1 VVLQKQK
8 KASFRLALL
17 MLLLVGIYGIAP
29 MQASAEKAPE
39 PVSVEKDCEPNGG
52 WMWTD
57 GPFQPEIAN
66 QVKQELA
73 QKRLNAH
80 VEARSYG
87 ETNSCGDYHEQGVDF
102 TIQLT
107 DSASTKHASQA
118 GFRDELLPILKKHGK
133 PGLGN
138 VKLISSE
145 GKVIQTSFQDTLSTS
160 SELGTQTLG
169 SDALATNAITRNV
182 YVIVYDPLLSDGQKL
197 SQRLGWNDHATITQ
211 QTVDFFKQATN
222 NRINYVIAQT
232 TIVTSGWPQL
242 IDGFTYTEKEYLA
255 VLAGQQPHH
264 EPTGVDYNKIVT
276 SPDLDVCGK
285 LNRGEIDEVWIYNGP
300 WFGFYE
306 STLVGPGAYWFNSP
320 PVGGT
325 HNCNRLLPIMGPSPE
340 RTVNEAV
347 HNFGHRTES
356 TMAQVYGGWQENS
369 TSHSWNKFALVKA
382 QSPNY
387 SYSGCGNTHYPPNG
401 TSDYNYTNSS
411 SVLSNCD
418 DFANYP
424 NLSDPLQVAQPVSCS
439 SWNCAELNY
448 YNYWFSH
455 LPAFTG
461 CGPDNVAND
470 WWKYVVDP
478 GYALYTSYACQS
490 DMHWISG
497 NAGAGAALLVYTDGS
512 VKSVTTDASGNY
524 SLLVSN
530 HWSGTVTPSKA
541 NYTFTPAS
549 RSYADVQSDVYSQNY
564 TTQRGA
570 YYVNIATG
578 NNSNSCTSIAEP
590 CRNIQEAINKASDG
604 DTIYVTSGRYLFS
617 SNPTPNVVIIDK
629 NLTLSGGWSS
639 DFTLQNGAS
648 TIDGANVNNGILA
661 ISGTVIVEN
670 FIVENSTSS
679 NSGAIYIVNGNFTLK
694 KSTLR
699 NNFASSNGAGIFL
712 DNGALT
718 VVNSTISGNRA
729 NGSGGG
735 IYASLNSASS
745 VTIQNSTIA
754 YNQASSGGGI
764 SRTNGTFN
772 ITNTII
778 ANNIGSTSGPDC
790 SGTIAQANYNLIK
803 NMSGCSIT
811 SGGHNLNVDPQI
823 DSNLT
828 GVMLVHMP
836 SANSPAIDAGT
847 SSGCPATDQQGTA
860 RPQGSSCDMGS
871 IEFVGV
877 PNTPTF
883 TPTFTPTKTNTP
895 TFTPTFTL
903 TPTKTNTPTAT
914 QTPTFTATPSSAG
927 NPLYLSLTS
936 SQTIGGIST
945 ADEDILKFDGQT
957 WSLFFD
963 GSDVGLGSTDLFAF
977 TILNPDTLLMSFN
990 TTVTVNGLTITPQDV
1005 VYFHATSLGSNTAG
1019 TFSMLLDGSSFG
1031 LDTSGE
1037 AIDSVSLSPDR
1048 RILISTTGNPS
1059 VPGVSGK
1066 DEDILV
1072 FTPAFFDAYGQ
1083 VLSGTWGMYFDGS
1096 DVGLADSSNE
1106 DVDALDVTSN
1116 GNIYLSTL
1124 GDFTVNG
1131 VAGADE
1137 DVFVCVPV
1145 SIGDTTS
1152 CNYLPALYF
1161 DGSVLGLA
1169 ANDVDG
1175 INLPVN
1181 FPPATATPVL
1191 LTPSYV
1197 PPTATF
1203 TPTATNT
1210 LSVPPSN
1217 TPTRTP
1223 TAAFPP
1229 TNTPTRTNTPPATNT
1244 LTFTLTLAVSSFTF
1258 LPVDDAY
1265 IASGSPTTNYGPAT
1279 TLQVDNS
1286 PIKHFLIKFTVS
1298 GLNGQQVVSA
1308 KLRLYNVDPSSK
1320 GGDFY
1325 AVSDNSWQEETITWN
1340 NAPVALTNLLGSIGS
1355 VSIGNWYEVDLT
1367 SLISGDGTYSV
1378 RISSTSSDG
1387 ADYSSKE
1394 GANPPQLVVT
1404 VQ

>member
-1 VVLQKQK
+1 MVFQNQKR
-8 KASFRLALL
+8 ASFRLALV
-17 MLLLVGIYGIAP
+17 MVLLAGIYGIAP
-29 MQASAEKAPE
+29 MQASAEKALE
-39 PVSVEKDCEPNGG
+39 SVSVEKGCNPDGG

-66 QVKQELA
+66 QVKLELA
-73 QKRLNAH
+73 QKRVNAH

-87 ETNSCGDYHEQGVDF
+87 ETNSCGTYHEQGIDF
-102 TIQLT
+102 TIHLA
-107 DSASTKHASQA
+107 DDASTQRSSQA
-118 GFRDELLPILKKHGK
+118 GFAEELLPILTKHGK
-133 PGLGN
+133 PGIGN
-138 VKLISSE
+138 VKLISPE
-145 GKVIQTSFQDTLSTS
+145 GKILPTNLSHKLSTS
-160 SELGTQTLG
+160 QTLETA
-169 SDALATNAITRNV
+169 ALTGEVLAGDPITKYV

-197 SQRLGWNDHATITQ
+197 SQRVGWNDQATITQ
-211 QTVDFFKQATN
+211 QTIDFFKQATN
-222 NRINYVIAQT
+222 NRMNYVVTQT

-242 IDGFTYTEKEYLA
+242 VDGFSYTEQEYLA

-276 SPDLDVCGK
+276 SPELDVCGK

-325 HNCNRLLPIMGPSPE
+325 HNCNKLLPIMGPSPE

-356 TMAQVYGGWQENS
+356 TMAKVYGNWQENN
-369 TSHSWNKFALVKA
+369 TSHSWNRFALVKA

-401 TSDYNYTNSS
+401 TSDYDYTNPSG
-411 SVLSNCD
+411 VLSNCD
-418 DFANYP
+418 DFINYP
-424 NLSDPLQVAQPVSCS
+424 NLSDPLQVSQPVTCS
-439 SWNCAELNY
+439 VWGCKELNY
-448 YNYWFSH
+448 YKYWFNH
-455 LPAFTG
+455 LPSFAG

-478 GYALYTSYACQS
+478 GYALYPSYACQS

-497 NAGAGAALLVYTDGS
+497 NAGAGSAILVYTDGS
-512 VKSVTTDASGNY
+512 VKNVITDASGNY

-541 NYTFTPAS
+541 NYTFLPAS
-549 RSYADVQSDVYSQNY
+549 RNYTDVQGDVYSQDY
-564 TTQRGA
+564 TAQRGA
-570 YYVNIATG
+570 YYVNITTG
-578 NNSNSCTSIAEP
+578 NNSNLCTSIAAP

-629 NLTLSGGWSS
+629 GLRLSGGWTS
-639 DFTLQNGAS
+639 DFSSQTGAS
-648 TIDGANVNNGILA
+648 TIDGVNVNNGILA
-661 ISGTVIVEN
+661 ISGIVIVEN

-735 IYASLNSASS
+735 IYASLNSGSS

-772 ITNTII
+772 ITNTIV
-778 ANNIGSTSGPDC
+778 ANNISSTSGPDC
-790 SGTIAQANYNLIK
+790 SGMIAQANYNLIE

-811 SGGHNLNVDPQI
+811 SGGNNLNVDPQI

-836 SANSPAIDAGT
+836 SANSPAINAGT
-847 SSGCPATDQQGTA
+847 STGCPSTDQQGTA

-895 TFTPTFTL
+895 TATPTF
-903 TPTKTNTPTAT
+903 TPTKTNTPTL
-914 QTPTFTATPSSAG
+914 TPTFTSTPSSAG

-963 GSDVGLGSTDLFAF
+963 GSDVGLGSVDLFAF
-977 TILNPDTLLMSFN
+977 TILNSDTLLMSFSS
-990 TTVTVNGLTITPQDV
+990 TVTIDGLTITPQDV
-1005 VYFHATSLGSNTAG
+1005 VYFHATSLGSNTVG

-1059 VPGVSGK
+1059 VLGVSGK

-1072 FTPAFFDAYGQ
+1072 FTPAFLDGFGKI
-1083 VLSGTWGMYFDGS
+1083 LSGNWAMYFDGS

-1106 DVDALDVTSN
+1106 DVDALDVTPN

-1124 GDFTVNG
+1124 GDFAVSG
-1131 VAGADE
+1131 LAGADE
-1137 DVFVCVPV
+1137 DVFVCVPS

-1152 CNYLPALYF
+1152 CNYLPTLYF
-1161 DGSVLGLA
+1161 DGSAWGLA
-1169 ANDVDG
+1169 GNDVDA

-1181 FPPATATPVL
+1181 FPPATATPVI
-1191 LTPSYV
+1191 LTPSYIA
-1197 PPTATF
+1197 PTTTFTLTATS
-1203 TPTATNT
+1203 TVSSPATNT
-1210 LSVPPSN
+1210 PTQ
-1217 TPTRTP
+1217 TPTP
-1223 TAAFPP
+1223 TNTVAVPP
-1229 TNTPTRTNTPPATNT
+1229 TNTPTRTNTPPAINT
-1244 LTFTLTLAVSSFTF
+1244 LTFTPTLAASSFTF
-1258 LPVDDAY
+1258 LPVEDAY
-1265 IASGSPTTNYGPAT
+1265 IASGSPSTNAGSAI

-1286 PIKHFLIKFTVS
+1286 PIKHFLIKFNVS
-1298 GLNGQQVVSA
+1298 GSNGQQVTSA
-1308 KLRLYNVDPSSK
+1308 KLRLYNVDPASK

-1325 AVSDNSWQEETITWN
+1325 AVNDNSWQEETVTWN
-1340 NAPVALTNLLGSIGS
+1340 NAPVAQTNLLGSIGS
-1355 VSIGNWYEVDLT
+1355 VSVNNWYEIDLT
-1367 SLISGDGTYSV
+1367 SLITGDGTYSL
-1378 RISSTSSDG
+1378 RITSTSSDG

>member
-1 VVLQKQK
+1 MILV
-8 KASFRLALL
+8 
-17 MLLLVGIYGIAP
+17 VGIYGMAP
-29 MQASAEKAPE
+29 MQASAEKALE
-39 PVSVEKDCEPNGG
+39 PLSAEKDCNPDGG

-57 GPFQPEIAN
+57 GPFEPEVAK
-66 QVKQELA
+66 QVKQELV
-73 QKRLNAH
+73 QKGIKSE

-87 ETNSCGDYHEQGVDF
+87 ETNICGTYHQQGIDF
-102 TIQLT
+102 TIHLA
-107 DSASTKHASQA
+107 DAASTRRSSQT
-118 GFRDELLPILKKHGK
+118 GFADELLPILTKHGK

-138 VKLISSE
+138 VKLISPE
-145 GKVIQTSFQDTLSTS
+145 GKTLPTDFPNKLSTS
-160 SELGTQTLG
+160 QTLETAALTA
-169 SDALATNAITRNV
+169 DALAGDPITKHV
-182 YVIVYDPLLSDGQKL
+182 YVIVYDPLLKDGQKL
-197 SQRLGWNDHATITQ
+197 SQRLGWNDQATITQ
-211 QTVDFFKQATN
+211 QTIDFFKQATN
-222 NRINYVIAQT
+222 NRMNYVVAQT

-242 IDGFTYTEKEYLA
+242 VDGFSYTEQQYLA
-255 VLAGQQPHH
+255 VLSGQQPHH

-306 STLVGPGAYWFNSP
+306 STLVGPGAFWFNSP
-320 PVGGT
+320 PVSGT
-325 HNCNRLLPIMGPSPE
+325 NNCNRLLPIMGPSPE

-356 TMAQVYGGWQENS
+356 TMAQVYGGWQENN
-369 TSHSWNKFALVKA
+369 TSHNWDKFALVKA

-401 TSDYNYTNSS
+401 TSDYDYTNPA
-411 SVLSNCD
+411 SVSSNCG
-418 DFANYP
+418 DFINYP
-424 NLSDPLQVAQPVSCS
+424 NLSDPLQVLQPVSCS
-439 SWNCAELNY
+439 AWDCIELNY
-448 YNYWFSH
+448 YQYWFNH

-470 WWKYVVDP
+470 WWKYVEDP
-478 GYALYTSYACQS
+478 GYALYQSYACQS

-497 NAGAGAALLVYTDGS
+497 NASAGSALLIYTDGS
-512 VKSVTTDASGNY
+512 VKSVTTDAGGNY

-530 HWSGTVTPSKA
+530 HWSGTVTPSRA
-541 NYTFTPAS
+541 NYTFLPAS
-549 RSYADVQSDVYSQNY
+549 RNYTDVQSNVYGQDY
-564 TTQRGA
+564 TAQRGA

-578 NNSNSCTSIAEP
+578 NNSNSCTSIAAP

-617 SNPTPNVVIIDK
+617 TNPTPNVVIINK
-629 NLTLSGGWSS
+629 GLRLSGGWTS
-639 DFTLQNGAS
+639 DFSAQTGAS

-661 ISGTVIVEN
+661 ISGTTIVEN

-694 KSTLR
+694 RSTLR
-699 NNFASSNGAGIFL
+699 NNVATSNGAGIFL

-718 VVNSTISGNRA
+718 VINSTISGNRA

-772 ITNTII
+772 LTNSII

-811 SGGHNLNVDPQI
+811 SGGNNLSVDPQL

-836 SANSPAIDAGT
+836 SASSPAINAGT

-871 IEFVGV
+871 IEFVGT

-883 TPTFTPTKTNTP
+883 TPTFTPTKTNTL

-914 QTPTFTATPSSAG
+914 QTPTFTATPPSAG

-936 SQTIGGIST
+936 SQTIGGISA

-1019 TFSMLLDGSSFG
+1019 TFSMLLDGSSIG
-1031 LDTSGE
+1031 LDTTAE

-1048 RILISTTGNPS
+1048 HILISTTGNPS

-1072 FTPAFFDAYGQ
+1072 LTQAYFDAYGNI
-1083 VLSGTWGMYFDGS
+1083 LSGTWGMYFDGS
-1096 DVGLADSSNE
+1096 DVGLADTSNE
-1106 DVDALDVTSN
+1106 DVDALDVASN

-1137 DVFVCVPV
+1137 DVFVCVPI

-1152 CNYLPALYF
+1152 CNYLPTLYF

-1169 ANDVDG
+1169 GNDVDG

-1181 FPPATATPVL
+1181 FPPATATPVF
-1191 LTPSYV
+1191 LTPSFV

-1210 LSVPPSN
+1210 LVAPPTN

-1223 TAAFPP
+1223 TATSTVGSPP
-1229 TNTPTRTNTPPATNT
+1229 TNTPTHTSTPTATKT
-1244 LTFTLTLAVSSFTF
+1244 VTSTPTLAASSFTF
-1258 LPVDDAY
+1258 LPIDDAY
-1265 IASGSPTTNYGPAT
+1265 IASGSPTTNSGSAT

-1286 PIKHFLIKFTVS
+1286 PIKHFLIKFNVS
-1298 GLNGQQVVSA
+1298 GLNGQQVTSA
-1308 KLRLYNVDPSSK
+1308 KLRLYNVDPSGK

-1325 AVSDNSWQEETITWN
+1325 TVSDNSWQEETVTWN
-1340 NAPVALTNLLGSIGS
+1340 SAPVALTNLLGSIGS
-1355 VSIGNWYEVDLT
+1355 VSTGNWYEVDLT
-1367 SLISGDGTYSV
+1367 SLISGDGIYSL

-1394 GANPPQLVVT
+1394 GANPPQLIVT
-1404 VQ
+1404 IQ

>member
-1 VVLQKQK
+1 VVFQNRKR
-8 KASFRLALL
+8 ASFRLVLVVVLL
-17 MLLLVGIYGIAP
+17 MGIYGIAP
-29 MQASAEKAPE
+29 MQASAEKALE
-39 PVSVEKDCEPNGG
+39 PVSAEKDCNPDGG

-57 GPFQPEIAN
+57 GPFEPEVAK
-66 QVKQELA
+66 QVKQELV
-73 QKRLNAH
+73 QKGIKAD

-87 ETNSCGDYHEQGVDF
+87 ETNSCGTYHQQGIDF
-102 TIQLT
+102 TIHLA
-107 DSASTKHASQA
+107 DAVSTQRSSKS
-118 GFRDELLPILKKHGK
+118 GFAEDVLPILTKHGK

-138 VKLISSE
+138 VKLISPE
-145 GKVIQTSFQDTLSTS
+145 GKILPTDFPNKLSTS
-160 SELGTQTLG
+160 QTLETA
-169 SDALATNAITRNV
+169 ALTTDTLAGDPITKHV
-182 YVIVYDPLLSDGQKL
+182 YVIVYDPLLSNNQTL
-197 SQRLGWNDHATITQ
+197 SQYLGWNDQATITQ
-211 QTVDFFKQATN
+211 QTIDFFKQATN
-222 NRINYVIAQT
+222 NRMNYVVAQT

-242 IDGFTYTEKEYLA
+242 VDGFSYTEQEYLA
-255 VLAGQQPHH
+255 VLSGQQPHH

-276 SPDLDVCGK
+276 SSDLDVCGK

-356 TMAQVYGGWQENS
+356 TMAKVYGSWQENN

-387 SYSGCGNTHYPPNG
+387 SYSGCGSTHYPPNG
-401 TSDYNYTNSS
+401 TSDYDYTNSS
-411 SVLSNCD
+411 SVSSNCD
-418 DFANYP
+418 DFFNYP
-424 NLSDPLQVAQPVSCS
+424 TLSDPLQVSQPVSCS
-439 SWNCAELNY
+439 IWGCAELNY
-448 YNYWFSH
+448 YRYWFNH

-470 WWKYVVDP
+470 WWKYIEDP
-478 GYALYTSYACQS
+478 GYALYPPYACQS
-490 DMHWISG
+490 NMHWISG
-497 NAGAGAALLVYTDGS
+497 NAGAASAILIYTDGS
-512 VKSVTTDASGNY
+512 VKNVITDASGNY

-530 HWSGTVTPSKA
+530 HWSGTVTPSKS

-549 RSYADVQSDVYSQNY
+549 RSYADVQSDVYSQDY

-570 YYVNIATG
+570 YYVNITTG
-578 NNSNSCTSIAEP
+578 NNSNSCTSIAAP
-590 CRNIQEAINKASDG
+590 CRNIQEAINKTSDG

-617 SNPTPNVVIIDK
+617 SNPTPNVVIMDK
-629 NLTLSGGWSS
+629 GLRLSGGWTS
-639 DFTLQNGAS
+639 DFSAQTGAS
-648 TIDGANVNNGILA
+648 TIDGANVNNGILS
-661 ISGTVIVEN
+661 ISGTTIVEN

-679 NSGAIYIVNGNFTLK
+679 NSGGIYIVNGNFTLK
-694 KSTLR
+694 RTTLR
-699 NNFASSNGAGIFL
+699 NNVATSNGAGIFL
-712 DNGALT
+712 DNGVLT
-718 VVNSTISGNRA
+718 VINSTISGNRA

-735 IYASLNSASS
+735 IYASLNSGTS

-778 ANNIGSTSGPDC
+778 ANNISSTSGPDC
-790 SGTIAQANYNLIK
+790 SGTIAQANYNLIE
-803 NMSGCSIT
+803 NMSGCSIS
-811 SGGHNLNVDPQI
+811 SGGNNLNVDPQI

-836 SANSPAIDAGT
+836 SASSPAIDAGT
-847 SSGCPATDQQGTA
+847 SSGCPTTDQQGTA

-895 TFTPTFTL
+895 TFTPT
-903 TPTKTNTPTAT
+903 KTNTPTAT
-914 QTPTFTATPSSAG
+914 QTPTFTATPFSG
-927 NPLYLSLTS
+927 NNPLYLSLTS

-977 TILNPDTLLMSFN
+977 TILNSDTLLMSFQS
-990 TTVTVNGLTITPQDV
+990 TVTINGLTITPQDV

-1019 TFSMLLDGSSFG
+1019 TFSMLLDGSCFG
-1031 LDTSGE
+1031 LDSSGE

-1048 RILISTTGNPS
+1048 RILLSTTGNPS

-1066 DEDILV
+1066 DEDVLV
-1072 FTPAFFDAYGQ
+1072 FTPALFDAYGQ

-1106 DVDALDVTSN
+1106 DVDALYVTSN

-1152 CNYLPALYF
+1152 CNYLPTLYF

-1169 ANDVDG
+1169 GNDVDG

-1210 LSVPPSN
+1210 VSAPPTN
-1217 TPTRTP
+1217 TPTWTP
-1223 TAAFPP
+1223 TAAVPP

-1244 LTFTLTLAVSSFTF
+1244 LTFTPTLAASSFTF

-1286 PIKHFLIKFTVS
+1286 PIKHFLIKFNVS
-1298 GLNGQQVVSA
+1298 GLNGKQVTSA

-1325 AVSDNSWQEETITWN
+1325 AVSDNAWQEETLTWN
-1340 NAPVALTNLLGSIGS
+1340 TAPAALTNLLGSIGS
-1355 VSIGNWYEVDLT
+1355 VTTGNWYEVDLT
-1367 SLISGDGTYSV
+1367 SLISGDGIYSL